1 MKNIILEKIKEIER
15 TENVKILHCIE
26 SGSRAWGF
34 ASPDSDYD
42 VRFIYIRPIEDYL
55 RLDKKRDVIEYEL
68 NDVYDISG
76 WDIYKALSLMYKSN
90 PTLFEWIQSPIV
102 YYTTDEFQSFA
113 KLSDEYFSKMES
125 IYHYLNTAKRTVKE
139 HLTTETVKLKKYFY
153 VLRPLLCCKW
163 IMEYN
168 KKPPMLF
175 SDLCQKYLTGEIKD
189 AVDKLAAIKIN
200 SCETAYGEHV
210 KIIDDYIENEISAIE
225 NYLSTISREKYNSY
239 DKLNELFITLLKGK
253 GDLM

>member
-1 MKNIILEKIKEIER
+1 MKDIILAKLKEIEK

-42 VRFIYIRPIEDYL
+42 VRFIYIRPFEYYL
-55 RLDKKRDVIEYEL
+55 SLDKKRDVIEYEL

-76 WDIYKALSLMYKSN
+76 WDIYKALSLLYKSN

-102 YYTTDEFQSFA
+102 YYTTDEFQGIA
-113 KLSDEYFSKMES
+113 RLSDEYFSKKDS
-125 IYHYLNTAKRTVKE
+125 LYHYLNTAKYNLKTYFKD
-139 HLTTETVKLKKYFY
+139 ETVKLKKYFY

-163 IMEYN
+163 IMEYE

-175 SDLCQKYLTGEIKD
+175 SELCDKYLVGDIKN
-189 AVDKLAAIKIN
+189 AVDKLVEIKI
-200 SCETAYGEHV
+200 SSYETAYGERV
-210 KIIDDYIENEISAIE
+210 KIIDDYIENEITEIE
-225 NYLSTISREKYNSY
+225 NHLNTISREKYNSY
-239 DKLNELFITLLKGK
+239 DKLNELFISLLRKGE
-253 GDLM
+253 GLL